1 VLWRTIRADVMSH
14 IDPTRHTGW
23 RAAARAL
30 AKLALTPAVQVV
42 VVFRIS
48 QALARWLP
56 TRPLAFV
63 LRSFTVVWG
72 GTEIHPDAQIGPGLC
87 LIHSQKVI
95 IASGVT
101 IGRDARISHGVSIT
115 GDPGRGSGSTTL
127 RWPVIG
133 DEVTIGMDAII
144 LAGVR
149 VGDGAVIGA
158 QALVTKD
165 VPAGAIVAGSPARVL
180 RMREDFDVPHR
191 PAG

>member
-1 VLWRTIRADVMSH
+1 VLWSTIRADVMAH
-14 IDPTRHTGW
+14 IDPSRHTGW
-23 RAAARAL
+23 RAGVRAL

-48 QALARWLP
+48 HALGRWLP

-63 LRSFTVVWG
+63 VRSFTGGWG
-72 GTEIHPDAQIGPGLC
+72 GTEIHPDATIGPGLC
-87 LIHSQKVI
+87 LVHSQKVI

-101 IGRDARISHGVSIT
+101 IGRDARIGHGVSIT
-115 GDPGRGSGSTTL
+115 GDPGRGSGSATL

-144 LAGVR
+144 MAGVS

-165 VPAGAIVAGSPARVL
+165 VPAGAVVAGSPARVL
-180 RMREDFDVPHR
+180 RMRDDLDLPPG
-191 PAG
+191 PAR

>member
-1 VLWRTIRADVMSH
+1 VFWRTIRADVMSH
-14 IDPTRHTGW
+14 IDPSRHTGW
-23 RAAARAL
+23 RAVVRAL

-42 VVFRIS
+42 VVYRIS
-48 QALARWLP
+48 HLLGRNLL

-101 IGRDARISHGVSIT
+101 IGRDARIGHGVSIT
-115 GDPGRGSGSTTL
+115 GDPGRGSGRTTL

-133 DEVTIGMDAII
+133 DEVTIGLDAII
-144 LAGVR
+144 LAGIT
-149 VGDGAVIGA
+149 VGDRAVIGA

-180 RMREDFDVPHR
+180 RMRDDVE
-191 PAG
+191 PAPRSSE